1 MNIEQHMTRNI
12 RTKGRST
19 KELKISDRIIILQ
32 PLASMVLNFSK
43 NVGIRQ
49 GAIMKGIIETK
60 RKGTSINVWRP

>member
-1 MNIEQHMTRNI
+1 MTRNI

-19 KELKISDRIIILQ
+19 KELKISERIIILQ

>member
-1 MNIEQHMTRNI
+1 MTRNI
-12 RTKGRST
+12 RTNGRST

>member
-1 MNIEQHMTRNI
+1 MTRNI

-19 KELKISDRIIILQ
+19 NELKISDRIIILQ
-32 PLASMVLNFSK
+32 LLASMVLNFSK

>member
-1 MNIEQHMTRNI
+1 MTRNI

-19 KELKISDRIIILQ
+19 NELKISDIIIILQ

-60 RKGTSINVWRP
+60 RKGTSINVCMP

>member
-1 MNIEQHMTRNI
+1 MTRNI

-19 KELKISDRIIILQ
+19 NELKISDRIIILQ

-49 GAIMKGIIETK
+49 GAIMKGTIETK
-60 RKGTSINVWRP
+60 RKGTSINVWTP